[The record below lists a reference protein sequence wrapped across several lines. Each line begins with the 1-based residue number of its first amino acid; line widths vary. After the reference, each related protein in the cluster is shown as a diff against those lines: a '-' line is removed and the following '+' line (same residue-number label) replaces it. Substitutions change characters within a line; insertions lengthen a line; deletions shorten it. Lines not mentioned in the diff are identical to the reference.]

1 MQLSYPLRHPK
12 TLALA
17 LATLFLTAP
26 SAHADTVTLTN
37 GDRLTGQVLLMDA
50 GALVLSTDYAGEIR
64 IAWNKVAQLL
74 TDNPMMLRGKGL
86 PKGYE
91 ARLVAAGQLENT
103 ATLQPT
109 GKAQASAA
117 SQPTTS
123 GVAQAHT
130 VILQPTGATEAS
142 TAPTQSEPSRQVPL
156 ADIGRLVRPNAFL
169 RDWSFDG
176 GVDLAL
182 NATHASSSN
191 QNFSVGLHASARRD
205 LWRHGLKMDYT
216 RKTQDSVVGTY
227 NYNAAY
233 MADRFFSE
241 KLFVRGRLRYGR
253 DQIDNPAHQYVF
265 ALGPGYQFW
274 DNELGSFSVSGFLTQ
289 THHKYHDNT
298 SDNFQTIGLGWQFT
312 RYLAGKQWQVFTTGE
327 LNRAFKGGSDYSL
340 EAELGLRYSVTQWMS
355 LYAKAGYDRI
365 TMQGK
370 KPTNERKYSVGLGVN
385 W

>member
-1 MQLSYPLRHPK
+1 MQPPSALPLLKP
-12 TLALA
+12 LALGI
-17 LATLFLTAP
+17 ATLFLSVPLAQ
-26 SAHADTVTLTN
+26 ADTVILTN
-37 GDRLTGQVLLMDA
+37 GDRLTGRVLLMDS
-50 GALVLSTDYAGEIR
+50 GKLVLSTDYAGEIR
-64 IAWNKVAQLL
+64 IAWNKVAQLQ
-74 TDNPMMLRGKGL
+74 TDDPMVLNGKGL

-91 ARLVAAGQLENT
+91 ARLLAAGQPGNT
-103 ATLQPT
+103 ATLQPADT
-109 GKAQASAA
+109 TQASKDGT
-117 SQPTTS
+117 QVEPP
-123 GVAQAHT
+123 VQQVRLAH
-130 VILQPTGATEAS
+130 I
-142 TAPTQSEPSRQVPL
+142 
-156 ADIGRLVRPNAFL
+156 DRLVRPNAFM

-191 QNFSVGLHASARRD
+191 QNYSIALHASARRD

-253 DQIDNPAHQYVF
+253 DQIENPAHQYVF
-265 ALGPGYQFW
+265 AFGPGYQFW
-274 DNELGSFSVSGFLTQ
+274 DNELGAFSVSGFVTQ
-289 THHKYHDNT
+289 THYKYHDDS
-298 SDNFQTIGLGWQFT
+298 SDNFQTAGVGWQYN

-327 LNRAFKGGSDYSL
+327 FSRALEGGADYSL

-365 TMQGK
+365 TMRGQ
-370 KPTNERKYSVGLGVN
+370 KPTNERKYSVGMGVN

>member
-1 MQLSYPLRHPK
+1 MQLPPPLRHPK

-17 LATLFLTAP
+17 IATLFLTAP
-26 SAHADTVTLTN
+26 LAHADTVTLTN

-50 GALVLSTDYAGEIR
+50 GTLVLSTDYAGEIR
-64 IAWNKVAQLL
+64 IAWNKVAQLQ
-74 TDNPMMLRGKGL
+74 TDDPMMLRGKGL
-86 PKGYE
+86 PKDYE
-91 ARLVAAGQLENT
+91 ARLVAAGQPENAAT
-103 ATLQPT
+103 LQPAATSVAQASIATLQPT
-109 GKAQASAA
+109 G
-117 SQPTTS
+117 T
-123 GVAQAHT
+123 
-130 VILQPTGATEAS
+130 TEAG
-142 TAPTQSEPSRQVPL
+142 TDTTQGEPSRQVPL
-156 ADIGRLVRPNAFL
+156 ADIDRLVRPNAFL

>member
-1 MQLSYPLRHPK
+1 MQLPHSLRHPK
-12 TLALA
+12 TLALALALA

-26 SAHADTVTLTN
+26 LAHADTVTLTN

-50 GALVLSTDYAGEIR
+50 GTLVLSTDYAGEIR
-64 IAWNKVAQLL
+64 IAWNKVAQLQ
-74 TDNPMMLRGKGL
+74 TDDPMMLRGKGL

-91 ARLVAAGQLENT
+91 ARLVAAGQPAT
-103 ATLQPT
+103 ATIQ
-109 GKAQASAA
+109 G
-117 SQPTTS
+117 
-123 GVAQAHT
+123 
-130 VILQPTGATEAS
+130 
-142 TAPTQSEPSRQVPL
+142 EPSRQVPL
-156 ADIGRLVRPNAFL
+156 ADIDRLVRPNAFL

-191 QNFSVGLHASARRD
+191 QNFSIGLHASARRD